1 MLRAA
6 VLLFC
11 ALLLTACGSAV
22 IGQSTPT
29 PTAPLAATA
38 TALSG
43 RLTFAGS
50 TTMQP
55 LVEKLA
61 ERYRM
66 QHPAVE
72 LEIAAGGSVVGINAV
87 QDGSVDIGMA
97 SRSVK
102 EQEIRPGMRLFP
114 VAYDALAM
122 IVHPDNPVRALTVEQ
137 VRGIYLGTITNW
149 RDLGGPDAP
158 IRPVVREVSSGTRG
172 AFDDL
177 VLEGKE
183 PAVPS
188 SAEVT
193 AGEVE
198 QTVASDPQA
207 IGYVGFGNVRPDIA
221 TLAID
226 GTQPSP
232 EAVQSGAYKL
242 RRPLTLL
249 TGSLS
254 RPLAQTFVAFALSS
268 EGQKLVAEDGWVPI
282 GTN

>member
-1 MLRAA
+1 MLRATA
-6 VLLFC
+6 LLVFVLLL
-11 ALLLTACGSAV
+11 AGCGSTTT
-22 IGQSTPT
+22 GQQATAPAATSTPT
-29 PTAPLAATA
+29 S
-38 TALSG
+38 ALSG

-61 ERYRM
+61 EQYR
-66 QHPAVE
+66 QHNPAVE

-97 SRSVK
+97 SRPVK
-102 EQEIRPGMRLFP
+102 DSEIKPGMRLFP
-114 VAYDALAM
+114 VAYDALAI
-122 IVHPDNPVRALTVEQ
+122 IVHPNNPVRSLTFEQ
-137 VRGIYLGTITNW
+137 LRAIYQGTITNW
-149 RDLGGPDAP
+149 RELGGPDTP

-177 VLEGKE
+177 VLDGED
-183 PAVPS
+183 PAIPS
-188 SAEVT
+188 TSEVT

-198 QTVASDPQA
+198 KTVANDPHA

-226 GTQPSP
+226 GAEPSP
-232 EAVQSGAYKL
+232 ATVQSGSYKL

-254 RPLAQTFVAFALSS
+254 RPLAQSFVEFALSP
-268 EGQKLVAEDGWVPI
+268 EGQQLVAEDGWVPI
-282 GTN
+282 GTK